1 MPSSR
6 CGVTFWFRYTRVWLP
21 CGLGCVGSSCRCCC
35 CCCCCAFGVV
45 PPGGRGEPV
54 RAILLLFEALAAAA
68 GAAVGGGVEVL
79 AIGGVALPG
88 VSTAAVAVGRDAPA
102 VVAGGSASGV
112 A

>member
-45 PPGGRGEPV
+45 PPDGRGEPV
-54 RAILLLFEALAAAA
+54 RTMLLLFEAPAAPAD
-68 GAAVGGGVEVL
+68 AAVGGGVEVL

-88 VSTAAVAVGRDAPA
+88 VSTAVVAVGRGAPA